1 MSQDLL
7 SAIGARLEARLK
19 TQDARANGV
28 SDALA
33 AKGATGPRAPF
44 TLLDDPTRYEAASS
58 AESPVPPTAVA
69 EAVEMKATI
78 EPRVDE
84 NFPQHIDLVAKAQ
97 VMANAVPP
105 AAVVETIASAAPTP
119 VVETAI
125 TAPAPAAATVAAT
138 VAAVDVV
145 AGTVAPA
152 TAIAAAVVT
161 PPIATPVATPAA
173 VMIYGANT
181 GASSASSASS
191 SASTGRPAAATTPPV
206 PASFG
211 VGATFRRAGV
221 MADPLMTV
229 NRIGD
234 GVVFATYTDSEG
246 TREVAFHPDQLDL
259 VTAAP

>member
-1 MSQDLL
+1 M
-7 SAIGARLEARLK
+7 
-19 TQDARANGV
+19 N
-28 SDALA
+28 DAL
-33 AKGATGPRAPF
+33 
-44 TLLDDPTRYEAASS
+44 
-58 AESPVPPTAVA
+58 
-69 EAVEMKATI
+69 
-78 EPRVDE
+78 VDE
-84 NFPQHIDLVAKAQ
+84 YFPQHIDLVAKAQ
-97 VMANAVPP
+97 VMANAVAP
-105 AAVVETIASAAPTP
+105 AAVVETIATAAPTP
-119 VVETAI
+119 FVETAI
-125 TAPAPAAATVAAT
+125 TAPAPAAATAAAT
-138 VAAVDVV
+138 AAAAVAAVDVV
-145 AGTVAPA
+145 AATVAPA
-152 TAIAAAVVT
+152 PAIAVAVVT
-161 PPIATPVATPAA
+161 PPIATPVATPVATPPA
-173 VMIYGANT
+173 VMTYGANT